1 MRRALRAAAGLTAVA
16 VLATA
21 CGGGDGGGGGGDAE
35 LASGGTFNYTLNA
48 DPGNLDP
55 QQTVL
60 LVTNRFNQ
68 FTYDYLVAFT
78 PDGEAVSNIA
88 ESWEADAT
96 TASFVIRDDVA
107 CDDGSTLTASDV
119 KANFDY
125 IQDPANG
132 SPIVGTTLPDGN
144 FTTTADDATRT
155 FTVTMANPY
164 GFLLQAVSGVPI
176 VCAAGLADRSLM
188 ARGSAGTG
196 PFKVTEAVADDHYT
210 LTKREG
216 YVWGPD
222 GASTDDPGMPDQV
235 VIKIVANET
244 TASNLLLTGEL
255 NAVQISG
262 VDQERLR
269 AQGMYESATDQV
281 VGEMWWNQK
290 PGHPTTDPAVREAL
304 ALALDREELAKVSTG
319 STGSL
324 LTGMSI
330 LEPRGCRYDSV
341 PADYPD
347 QDLDKAGQLLD
358 DAGWTKGADGVRT
371 KDGEQLTIR
380 LLYKSGLEDLNAA
393 IELLSATWRDD
404 LGVVVDGQGLTDTA
418 IVEATFSGDDWDAT
432 WLTLNT
438 YLPSQAVGFVSG
450 PGTADGGSNFSGIDN
465 ATYTEAATKAK
476 VTAGDEGCE
485 LWKQAEE
492 ALFTEYD
499 LIPISQAPTP
509 VFGKGAEFD
518 SRAGGVIPT
527 SIRMLAG

>member
-1 MRRALRAAAGLTAVA
+1 MRKALRAAAGLTAVA

-21 CGGGDGGGGGGDAE
+21 CGGGDGDGGNAQ
-35 LASGGTFNYTLNA
+35 LAAGGTFTYTLNA

-78 PDGEAVSNIA
+78 PDGKAGSNLA

-96 TASFVIRDDVA
+96 TATFTLRDDVT
-107 CDDGSTLTASDV
+107 CDDGSTLTASTV

-132 SPIVGTTLPDGN
+132 SPLVGTTLPDGN
-144 FTTTADDATRT
+144 FTTTADDATGT
-155 FTVTMANPY
+155 FTITMANPY
-164 GFLLQAVSGVPI
+164 GFLLQAVSNVPI
-176 VCAAGLADRSLM
+176 VCAAGMADRRLL

-196 PFKVTEAVADDHYT
+196 PFTVTEAVADDHYT
-210 LTKREG
+210 LTKRAG
-216 YVWGPD
+216 YAWGPD
-222 GASTDDPGMPDQV
+222 GASTDDAGMPDEV
-235 VIKIVANET
+235 VIRIVANET

-255 NAVQISG
+255 NAAEIRG

-269 AQGMYESATDQV
+269 GQGLFESATDQV
-281 VGEMWWNQK
+281 IGEMWWNQK
-290 PGHPTTDPAVREAL
+290 PGHPTSDPAVREAL
-304 ALALDREELAKVSTG
+304 ALALDRDELAKVSTG
-319 STGSL
+319 STGSP

-341 PADYPD
+341 PADLPG
-347 QDLDKAGQLLD
+347 QDLKKAGQLLD
-358 DAGWTKGADGVRT
+358 AAGWTKGPDGVRT
-371 KDGEQLTIR
+371 KDGQQLTVR

-393 IELLSATWRDD
+393 IELLSATWRDK
-404 LGVVVDGQGLTDTA
+404 LGVVVDGQALTDTA
-418 IVEATFSGDDWDAT
+418 IVAATFSGDDWDAT

-465 ATYTEAATKAK
+465 PTYTAAAAQAK
-476 VTAGDEGCE
+476 VTAGEEGCD

-499 LIPISQAPTP
+499 LIPISQAPTT
-509 VFGKGAEFD
+509 VFGKGAEFQ

-527 SIRMLAG
+527 SIRMLAD